1 MASTVPAN
9 TAAAPSDNPID
20 GVKVVTD
27 PAAEFAEGLGKK
39 MGDMI
44 RFSRTDTFAKKV
56 LAVVAAV
63 LFVLLI
69 LIIGLGLLGFFT
81 GYGPVK
87 FVKAMPWQ
95 KQSFADQSITL
106 PWGMGTVN
114 APSWSK
120 FDDEQHFLGADDPAV
135 GFYDEEQHFAT
146 GEAAAAQDFL
156 KTGGDSALYTSADGI
171 NLISSA
177 FYGDEP
183 VAGFYGQESAS
194 GDLYGNN
201 PFADEPQNFIGADDP
216 AVGFYDDQNQS
227 FYDEPQQY
235 ADEYQGFVP
244 GGVKYSAEDKD
255 DLPWGLGRCK
265 GKSKRGGPAYGSE
278 DYLDSYFAQQKN
290 KALQ

>member
-1 MASTVPAN
+1 M
-9 TAAAPSDNPID
+9 
-20 GVKVVTD
+20 TD
-27 PAAEFAEGLGKK
+27 PAPAVAPAIDPASAFLNSAIEAIGNLQKDASEAARIKREDDL
-39 MGDMI
+39 I
-44 RFSRTDTFAKKV
+44 KKV
-56 LAVVAAV
+56 MKWAIGILIVLLV
-63 LFVLLI
+63 LFI
-69 LIIGLGLLGFFT
+69 LLGLVGLTT

-87 FVKAMPWQ
+87 FVKAWPWQ
-95 KQSFADQSITL
+95 KQSFADQAITL

-114 APSWSK
+114 APSWAK
-120 FDDEQHFLGADDPAV
+120 FDDDQHFIGADDPAV
-135 GFYDEEQHFAT
+135 GFYDETEHFAT
-146 GEAAAAQDFL
+146 GEDAAAKDFL

-183 VAGFYGQESAS
+183 VAGFYGQESAA

-227 FYDEPQQY
+227 FYDEPQPY

-278 DYLDSYFAQQKN
+278 DYLDAYFAQQKN